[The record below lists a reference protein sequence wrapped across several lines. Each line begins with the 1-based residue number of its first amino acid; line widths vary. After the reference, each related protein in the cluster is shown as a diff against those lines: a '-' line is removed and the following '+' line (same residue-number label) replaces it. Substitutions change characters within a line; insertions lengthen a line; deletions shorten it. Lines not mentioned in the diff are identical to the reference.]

1 MEKIEFLASLP
12 DMQSAIM
19 LHGGGD
25 GARMKLD
32 IPASEAEKYGL
43 IQIKLAKKSFKVTIE
58 YEENSESDW

>member
-1 MEKIEFLASLP
+1 MEKIIFTASLP

-32 IPASEAEKYGL
+32 IPASESDKYGL
-43 IQIKLAKKSFKVTIE
+43 LQTKLAKKSFKVTIE
-58 YEENSESDW
+58 YEEKSESDW